1 MCAYR
6 PAVADSAPCVGMVM
20 LANDVS
26 RCAGHSPE
34 YRLICDERHGCK
46 RHTDLERFSGGP
58 VWVPVA
64 PLMRI
69 IGSTGGNAIA
79 NKNCPFYIKA
89 DE

>member
-1 MCAYR
+1 
-6 PAVADSAPCVGMVM
+6 M

-46 RHTDLERFSGGP
+46 RHTDLDRFSGGP

-64 PLMRI
+64 PLLRI
-69 IGSTGGNAIA
+69 QVLIESDLVTAT
-79 NKNCPFYIKA
+79 KQCPFYIEA
-89 DE
+89 E